1 MIILSQRNKKKPEVN
16 IMAKITDTLDMKI
29 KYVLNFVRVPAF
41 KSAVIT
47 RVKSINLCRYSCVSG
62 NMR

>member
-1 MIILSQRNKKKPEVN
+1 
-16 IMAKITDTLDMKI
+16 MAKITDTLDMKI